1 MESGKGLSVEGRI
14 NGEGDVQSRSGGRCG
29 GRGVPGR
36 DSALAES

>member
-1 MESGKGLSVEGRI
+1 MERE
-14 NGEGDVQSRSGGRCG
+14 DMQSRSGGRCG